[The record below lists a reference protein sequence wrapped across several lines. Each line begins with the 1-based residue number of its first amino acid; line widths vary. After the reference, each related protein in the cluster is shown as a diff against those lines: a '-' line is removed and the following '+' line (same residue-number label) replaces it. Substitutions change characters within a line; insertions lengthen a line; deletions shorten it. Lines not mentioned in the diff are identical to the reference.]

1 MSRGSDSASNGRLY
15 VVATPIGNLE
25 DITLRA
31 LRVLREVE
39 LVLAEDTRRSK
50 VLLAHHGIS
59 TPLASLHAH
68 THERRVEQLADELA
82 AGKSYALVTDAGTP
96 LVSDPGRE
104 LIAAALARE
113 VAVEA
118 LPGASAVLTAL
129 CVAGV
134 PADQFR
140 FVGFLPRA
148 GKKRREALVAL
159 AHDAATTVLFESPH
173 RVRDTLADLART
185 CGGER
190 RGAVCR
196 ELTKLHEQV
205 VRGSLTE
212 LSAFFADDPRGEIA
226 LVIEGCASGAAA
238 EQDDEE
244 ELDAGSALDVSA
256 WLDTRRAAGVS
267 PKDAARELA
276 SLLEIDKREAYR
288 RVVEHRAH
296 ARDAGSEE

>member
-1 MSRGSDSASNGRLY
+1 MSRGSDSSAGGRLY

-31 LRVLREVE
+31 LRVLGEVE
-39 LVLAEDTRRSK
+39 LVLAEDTRRTK
-50 VLLAHHGIS
+50 VLLAHHGIT

-82 AGKSYALVTDAGTP
+82 AGRAYALVTDAGTP

-113 VAVEA
+113 VALEA

-134 PADQFR
+134 SADQFR
-140 FVGFLPRA
+140 FVGFLPRT
-148 GKKRREALVAL
+148 GKKRREALVSI
-159 AHDAATTVLFESPH
+159 AHDASTTVLFESPH
-173 RVRDTLADLART
+173 RLRDTLADLQRT
-185 CGGER
+185 CGAER

-205 VRGSLTE
+205 ARGTLAE
-212 LSAFFADDPRGEIA
+212 LSAAFDEDPRGEIA
-226 LVIEGCASGAAA
+226 LVIEGCAAATGA
-238 EQDDEE
+238 DDDDA
-244 ELDAGSALDVSA
+244 LDAAGALDVSA
-256 WLDTRRAAGVS
+256 WLDARRAAGVS

-288 RVVEHRAH
+288 RVVEHRA
-296 ARDAGSEE
+296 RNPQDPT

>member
-1 MSRGSDSASNGRLY
+1 VSRGSDSTSGGRLY

-31 LRVLREVE
+31 LRVLGEVA
-39 LVLAEDTRRSK
+39 LILAEDTRRTK
-50 VLLAHHGIS
+50 VLLAHHGI
-59 TPLASLHAH
+59 TTQLASLHAH

-82 AGKSYALVTDAGTP
+82 EGRTYALVTDAGTP

-104 LIAAALARE
+104 LISAALARE
-113 VAVEA
+113 VVVEA

-134 PADQFR
+134 SADQFR
-140 FVGFLPRA
+140 FVGFLPRT
-148 GKKRREALVAL
+148 GKKRREALVAI

-173 RVRDTLADLART
+173 RLRDTLADLERI
-185 CGGER
+185 CGPER

-205 VRGSLTE
+205 VRGGLAE
-212 LSAFFADDPRGEIA
+212 LNAAFSEDPRGEIA
-226 LVIEGCASGAAA
+226 LVIEGAGGSAASD
-238 EQDDEE
+238 EDDG
-244 ELDAGSALDVSA
+244 LDASSALDVDA
-256 WLDTRRAAGVS
+256 WLDARKAAGVS

-288 RVVEHRAH
+288 RVVEHRTKIAP
-296 ARDAGSEE
+296 